1 MKTKNLLI
9 VVLVLCL
16 SLGGSITAFAA
27 EVPEPNIEYL
37 NPSPRFIYVMTA
49 SVGLKVSSSGAGYTV
64 TINGIDSVNH
74 IVGTVTLYKG
84 STYVDSANINVY
96 SNYVNKSGSLK
107 TTGTGNYKLTFVGTV
122 YTNNGSEPLSLE
134 ITDSY

>member
-37 NPSPRFIYVMTA
+37 NPSPRFKYVMTA
-49 SVGLKVSSSGAGYTV
+49 SVGLKVSSSGEMC
-64 TINGIDSVNH
+64 IRDRSLHRHH
-74 IVGTVTLYKG
+74 IILPYL
-84 STYVDSANINVY
+84 SE
-96 SNYVNKSGSLK
+96 KS
-107 TTGTGNYKLTFVGTV
+107 
-122 YTNNGSEPLSLE
+122 
-134 ITDSY
+134 

>member
-37 NPSPRFIYVMTA
+37 NPSPRF
-49 SVGLKVSSSGAGYTV
+49 K
-64 TINGIDSVNH
+64 
-74 IVGTVTLYKG
+74 
-84 STYVDSANINVY
+84 
-96 SNYVNKSGSLK
+96 
-107 TTGTGNYKLTFVGTV
+107 
-122 YTNNGSEPLSLE
+122 
-134 ITDSY
+134 